1 MSIIYRKAKPD
12 GFVETTKQVRHAR
25 PSAYV
30 RLRYYRPTSK
40 WSRILP
46 AILVTVGSVLIA
58 NIAWPIISYQLFV
71 SPMLQKSTLNSPIS
85 QEQMAQ
91 YQQVVAS
98 VQAEEPQQRHE
109 QKQDQKAPLEPTII
123 PEEQDYTNL
132 ATWFP
137 NQSIPDVSPEN
148 AKTYMISIP
157 ALNIQNAVVKI
168 GGLNLDKNLI
178 QYPGTANPG
187 ELGSPIIFGHSVS
200 PLFYNP
206 SITNPRRYTSIFT
219 KIMDLKK
226 DDKIIVEY
234 DGITYTYR
242 VTNKI
247 EVKPDDTYILEQ
259 RYDARE
265 LKLVT
270 CTPPGTLLRRGIVFA
285 QLEDLQHEVSGN

>member
-1 MSIIYRKAKPD
+1 MSIVYKKAKTA
-12 GFVETTKQVRHAR
+12 GFVEAIKQVKHVR
-25 PSAYV
+25 PNVYTRMRYH
-30 RLRYYRPTSK
+30 RLTSK

-46 AILVTVGSVLIA
+46 AVLVTMGSVLIA

-71 SPMLQKSTLNSPIS
+71 SPLLQQSTLNSPIS

-91 YQQVVAS
+91 YQRVVAP
-98 VQAEEPQQRHE
+98 VRAEEPQQ
-109 QKQDQKAPLEPTII
+109 QKILLEPTII

-137 NQSIPDVSPEN
+137 NQNIPDVSPEN
-148 AKTYMISIP
+148 AKAYMISIP
-157 ALNIQNAVVKI
+157 ALNIEKAVVKI
-168 GGLNLDKNLI
+168 GGLSLEKNLI

-206 SITNPRRYTSIFT
+206 SITNPRRYTSLFT
-219 KIMDLKK
+219 KIMNLKK

-285 QLEDLQHEVSGN
+285 QLEDLQHEVSSN